1 MFNAKLQSNLVHI
14 LKESGLSHCPQ
25 FYRDIR
31 FTVAILAGIVILF
44 LIHQW
49 LPVFS
54 STPALHLKL
63 LISVLIWQPLIE
75 ELLFRGII
83 QGQLSR
89 QGWGQYALFNIT
101 TANVV
106 TSVLFVALHMFN
118 NSPVWSLTILIP
130 SLVYGYFRDRFNSVY
145 PSMLLHSSYNAM
157 VVLGIYFMNEQ

>member
-1 MFNAKLQSNLVHI
+1 MFNAKLQSNLVRT
-14 LKESGLSHCPQ
+14 LKESGLSHCPPL
-25 FYRDIR
+25 YRDIR
-31 FTVAILAGIVILF
+31 FTVAILAGIVVLF
-44 LIHQW
+44 LVHEW
-49 LPVFS
+49 VPVFS
-54 STPALHLKL
+54 SAPALHLKL

-118 NSPVWSLTILIP
+118 NSPVWSLTIFIP

-157 VVLGIYFMNEQ
+157 VVLGIYFMNEL